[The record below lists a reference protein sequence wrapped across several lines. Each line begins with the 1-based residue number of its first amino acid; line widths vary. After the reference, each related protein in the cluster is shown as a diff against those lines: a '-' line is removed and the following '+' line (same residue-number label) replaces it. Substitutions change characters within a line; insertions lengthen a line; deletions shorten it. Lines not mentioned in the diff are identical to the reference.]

1 MALLGAASYS
11 VGRIVAYGV
20 IALVLMAGL
29 ASKPEVSEFLRTGIK
44 PFLGPI
50 LILAGMVVADLL
62 PIKLNLPGVGQ
73 DLMMRLAE
81 RGVLGEFLIGI
92 LFAISFCPVS
102 AGLFFGSLIPLTLVS
117 PVSALL
123 VMAYG
128 VGTALP
134 VAVVAVLLVS
144 SVQRAT
150 RLISSIESLQPIII
164 MFTAGLMIVIGLIL
178 TMESLFGWTL
188 FG

>member
-1 MALLGAASYS
+1 MSVVLSLTAALWL
-11 VGRIVAYGV
+11 
-20 IALVLMAGL
+20 
-29 ASKPEVSEFLRTGIK
+29 
-44 PFLGPI
+44 
-50 LILAGMVVADLL
+50 
-62 PIKLNLPGVGQ
+62 
-73 DLMMRLAE
+73 
-81 RGVLGEFLIGI
+81 GVLTSVSPCPLATNVA
-92 LFAISFCPVS
+92 AISFCPVS